1 MLWYI
6 YIIKFME
13 ENDFNDIEKKQAAFV
28 ADLLERGKQRNIEN
42 LNSIIGYNIKKH
54 RKRQRLTQEQLGKRI
69 GKTTSSIQKYEA
81 GKTEIPRSVLEDI
94 ASALNLHLLDI
105 LDDTSAF
112 EWYDARDNAIISLLA
127 SLGCKVNI
135 GIKDIEDTSLH
146 YKGHDY
152 MVSTS
157 DLLHDFFDDIE
168 DNTEYQLKKFIKR
181 CCSSTADTKSKE

>member
-1 MLWYI
+1 
-6 YIIKFME
+6 ME
-13 ENDFNDIEKKQAAFV
+13 ENDLNDNEKKQAAVV

-42 LNSIIGYNIKKH
+42 RNSIIGYNIKKH
-54 RKRQRLTQEQLGKRI
+54 RKYQHLTQEQLGKRI

-127 SLGCKVNI
+127 SLGCKVDI

-152 MVSTS
+152 TVSTS
-157 DLLHDFFDDIE
+157 DLIHDFFDDIE

-181 CCSSTADTKSKE
+181 RCSSTTDAKSKE